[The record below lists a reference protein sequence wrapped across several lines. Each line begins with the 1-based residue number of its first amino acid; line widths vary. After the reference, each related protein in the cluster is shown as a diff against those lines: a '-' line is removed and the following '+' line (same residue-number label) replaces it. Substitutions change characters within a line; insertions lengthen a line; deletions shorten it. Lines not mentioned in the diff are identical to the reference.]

1 MNGVPGVKDER
12 RVGHNARIIETGVIG
27 QNHSEIRP
35 AEQRKVLGEIV
46 KHVAENVVVIH
57 IFYDVV
63 PQLMNKRVMNVT
75 PRSTL
80 SQAWNA
86 HHWDVKVP

>member
-1 MNGVPGVKDER
+1 VQENVSLLWGSGADV
-12 RVGHNARIIETGVIG
+12 VGELYLAGLV
-27 QNHSEIRP
+27 S
-35 AEQRKVLGEIV
+35 LDIV

-63 PQLMNKRVMNVT
+63 PQLMNKRVTSVT

-80 SQAWNA
+80 SQAWNS
-86 HHWDVKVP
+86 HQWDVVAP